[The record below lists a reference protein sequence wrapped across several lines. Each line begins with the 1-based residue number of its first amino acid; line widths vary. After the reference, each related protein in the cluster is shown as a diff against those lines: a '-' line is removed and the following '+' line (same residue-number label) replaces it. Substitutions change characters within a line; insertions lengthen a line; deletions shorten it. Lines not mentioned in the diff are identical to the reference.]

1 MRIRDW
7 INRDVGLGLL
17 ISLLLCAAGA
27 ALGAILMDRELLAVE
42 SAGKWMAFAWLP
54 ASFFGCKVAL
64 RDVQGRLPHAALQ
77 AVLLYFIVWAA
88 ALAVS
93 AVPDFRSNGWYI
105 TGAIWGGAALAAL
118 MPGGKRKRA
127 KRRPGPRKGRAHK
140 GH

>member
-7 INRDVGLGLL
+7 INRSVGLGLL

-42 SAGKWMAFAWLP
+42 TAGKWMAFAWLP
-54 ASFFGCKVAL
+54 ASFIGCKVAL
-64 RDVQGRLPHAALQ
+64 RDAQGRLPHAALQ
-77 AVLLYFIVWAA
+77 AVLLYFVVWAA

-118 MPGGKRKRA
+118 TPGGKRKRA
-127 KRRPGPRKGRAHK
+127 KRRPGPRKGRGRK